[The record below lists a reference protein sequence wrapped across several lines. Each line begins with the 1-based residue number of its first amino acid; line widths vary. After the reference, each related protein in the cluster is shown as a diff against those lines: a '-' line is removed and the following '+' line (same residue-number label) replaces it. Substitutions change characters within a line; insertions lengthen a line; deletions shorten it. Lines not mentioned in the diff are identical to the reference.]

1 MKRPT
6 LAKRSTPRSLA
17 KAVIPVLAIPA
28 LIATSDAMAACRV
41 TQLSGEYLYSTTL
54 RSNNGEFFCHGAGT
68 MTVTSSTTVTLVDI
82 GKCTEEGPRQ
92 IQSETGTYT
101 FDQARC
107 VMSVRTTVPSSG
119 IEILSTIFFDSRGV
133 KFRGVLGHNVPGISG
148 SIEGERR

>member
-6 LAKRSTPRSLA
+6 LAKRSTPGGLA

-82 GKCTEEGPRQ
+82 DKCTEEGPRQ

-107 VMSVRTTVPSSG
+107 VMSVRTTDPSSG

-133 KFRGVLGHNVPGISG
+133 KFRGVLGHNVVGISG

>member
-6 LAKRSTPRSLA
+6 LAKRSTPRGLA

-68 MTVTSSTTVTLVDI
+68 MTVTSSTMVTLVDI
-82 GKCTEEGPRQ
+82 DKCTEEGPRQ
-92 IQSETGTYT
+92 IKSETGTYT

-107 VMSVRTTVPSSG
+107 AMSLRTTDPSSG
-119 IEILSTIFFDSRGV
+119 TEILSTIFFDSRGI
-133 KFRGVLGHNVPGISG
+133 KFRGVLGTNLMGVSG